1 MPSAARNTLHAAYD
15 ESFVIYRTT
24 VDVKGLKI
32 NVYVSGFVRMDWR
45 FGAKASKENSKC
57 QHHGSTTS
65 A

>member
-32 NVYVSGFVRMDWR
+32 NVYVSGFVRMD
-45 FGAKASKENSKC
+45 
-57 QHHGSTTS
+57 
-65 A
+65 